1 MKSAEADFM
10 QLRPRGRNGSIFV
23 AVHKIDLPAEI
34 YTRFK
39 IFHELMGVKIREI
52 LLVASP
58 YDAFILEEDGSLAS
72 RIINEYSGLNL
83 SQPPRVTR
91 TPSAYAALEHLNE
104 KKFDMVMTMPHLND
118 MDAFSLGREI
128 KKIKPEL
135 PVILLAHTI
144 RSVSL
149 LAENKHA
156 SGIDKIFVW
165 SGNADLLLAL
175 VKSAEDRLNVDF
187 DTRRAKV
194 RVLIL
199 VEDNPVYYSSFL
211 PLIYREVV
219 TQTQAVLELGLNE
232 EHRLVTMRAR
242 PKILHAETYEE
253 ALAFAEEFRP
263 YLMGVIADTRL
274 PRNNRLQDDA
284 GFQYLLQLRSEIPD
298 LPLLMMSSE
307 PANRVKAEQVPAIFL
322 DKNSPTLLAELHD
335 FFMNHLGFGDFVFRM
350 PDGRE
355 VARASN
361 LRELEEKVAGIPE
374 ECLWY
379 HGTRNHFSRWLMARS
394 EIALA
399 STFREVSAAD
409 FESADEAKQFIIS
422 NIHTLRRWRQRGV
435 VAQFKASHFDPD
447 VNDFV
452 KIGQGSLGGKA
463 RGLAF
468 MSAMLQETPRIF
480 ETYPDVA
487 IEIPRTLVICTDGF
501 ESFVSQNRLIRWAKE
516 DIPDET
522 VTQAF
527 LKAEMP
533 AWVTREL
540 EAYLSEIK
548 YPLSVRSSSL
558 LEDAQF
564 QPYAGLYRTYMI
576 PNNDPDPAV
585 RLGQLF
591 TAVKLVYASTY
602 YEGPKVFSRSIA
614 NQPQLESMAVV
625 IQQLTGQEQ
634 GGFFYPALSGVAQSH
649 NFYPVSPM
657 KAEEGIAHIAIGL
670 GKTVVEGER
679 ALRFSPKYP
688 NMLPQF
694 STVDDILANAQ
705 RFFYALRLRDCG
717 PDLRFAEHCN
727 LEKRALDEAENEF
740 PVKMLS
746 STYVAEEH
754 RIRDSVSVAGY
765 RIVTFAPILKYNQF
779 PLPQILCDF
788 LELGRKG
795 MGCPVEIE
803 FSVNLRA
810 GGKHKGDF
818 NFLQIRPMVADD
830 QRFDVEISPDERK
843 RAFCRSSQALGN
855 GKNNEIADILYVK
868 PQDFKPESTAEMAL
882 EIDRLNGMLL
892 KEKRP
897 YLLVGPGRWGSADRW
912 LGIPVQWKN
921 ISGVRAIIELRNQWI
936 KADPSQGSHFFQNI
950 TSLGIHY
957 LTVTEDSGSGDH
969 FDWPYLES
977 LPAVRETTFLR
988 HVRLEK
994 PFLLKIDGRT
1004 CEGIL
1009 LAN

>member
-1 MKSAEADFM
+1 M
-10 QLRPRGRNGSIFV
+10 
-23 AVHKIDLPAEI
+23 AVKKIDLPAEI

-91 TPSAYAALEHLNE
+91 TSSAYAALEHLNE
-104 KKFDMVMTMPHLND
+104 KKFDMVMTMPHLDD

-144 RSVSL
+144 RSIAA
-149 LAENKHA
+149 LAESKHE
-156 SGIDKIFVW
+156 SGIDKVFVW

-211 PLIYREVV
+211 PIIYREVV

-242 PKILHAETYEE
+242 PKILHAETFEE

-263 YLMGVIADTRL
+263 YLMGIIADTRL
-274 PRNNRLQDDA
+274 PRNKKLDDDA
-284 GFQYLLQLRSEIPD
+284 GFDYLLKIRSDIPD

-307 PANRVKAEQVPAIFL
+307 PTNRAKAEQVPAVFL

-350 PDGRE
+350 PDGME

-361 LRELEEKVAGIPE
+361 LRELEEKVDAIPE

-379 HGTRNHFSRWLMARS
+379 HGTQNHFSRWLMARS

-399 STFREVSAAD
+399 TTFREVSAED
-409 FESADEAKQFIIS
+409 FESAEEAKQFIIS

-435 VAQFKASHFDPD
+435 VAQFRASHFDPD

-501 ESFVSQNRLIRWAKE
+501 ESFVSLNHLAHLANDE
-516 DIPDET
+516 IPDET

-533 AWVTREL
+533 AWVIKEL
-540 EAYLSEIK
+540 DAYLEQIT

-585 RLGQLF
+585 RLDQLL

-602 YEGPKVFSRSIA
+602 YEGPKVFSRSVA

-625 IQQLTGQEQ
+625 IQELSGSEHH
-634 GGFFYPALSGVAQSH
+634 GFFYPALSGVAQSH

-657 KAEEGIAHIAIGL
+657 KAEEGIAHIAVGL

-694 STVDDILANAQ
+694 STVDDILANSQ
-705 RFFYALRLRDCG
+705 QFFYALRLRDCG
-717 PDLRFAEHCN
+717 PQLRFGEHCN
-727 LEKRALDEAENEF
+727 LEKRAVDEAENES
-740 PVKMLS
+740 PVRELS
-746 STYVAEEH
+746 STYVPEEH

-765 RIVTFAPILKYNQF
+765 RVVTFAPILKYNQF
-779 PLPQILCDF
+779 PLPQILSDF

-803 FSVNLRA
+803 FSVNLSA
-810 GGKHKGDF
+810 GRERKGDF

-830 QRFDVEISPDERK
+830 QRFEVEITPDEK
-843 RAFCRSSQALGN
+843 IMAFCRSSQALGN

-868 PQDFKPESTAEMAL
+868 PQDFKPESTVEMAR

-897 YLLVGPGRWGSADRW
+897 YLLMGPGRWGSADRW

-921 ISGVRAIIELRNQWI
+921 ISGARAIIELRNQWI

-957 LTVTEDSGSGDH
+957 LTVTEDSDAGDH
-969 FDWPYLES
+969 FDWPWLES

-994 PFLLKIDGRT
+994 PFLLKIDGRS
-1004 CEGIL
+1004 CEGIII
-1009 LAN
+1009 AS